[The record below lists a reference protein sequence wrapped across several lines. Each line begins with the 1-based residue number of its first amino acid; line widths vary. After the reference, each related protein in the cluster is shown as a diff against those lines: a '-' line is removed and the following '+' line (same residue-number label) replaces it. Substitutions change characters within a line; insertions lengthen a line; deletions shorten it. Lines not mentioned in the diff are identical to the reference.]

1 MLPVKLGKNVGPGH
15 QAPSQ
20 AEERRQ
26 RLIETATGIGMFEC
40 SFSTLVFEDV
50 KVIETLPSDKKLH
63 IAATT
68 ERVKAHRSKWA
79 GYWVP
84 KNVVPRI
91 ASVIIMSESVS
102 KKRLREVERRPFEN

>member
-1 MLPVKLGKNVGPGH
+1 M
-15 QAPSQ
+15 
-20 AEERRQ
+20 
-26 RLIETATGIGMFEC
+26 
-40 SFSTLVFEDV
+40 
-50 KVIETLPSDKKLH
+50 IETLRSDKELH